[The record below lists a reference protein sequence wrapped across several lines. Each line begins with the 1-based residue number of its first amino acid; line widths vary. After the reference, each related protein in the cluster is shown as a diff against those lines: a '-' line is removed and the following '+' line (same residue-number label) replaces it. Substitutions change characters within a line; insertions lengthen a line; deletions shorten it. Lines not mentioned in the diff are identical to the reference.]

1 DVRALDAAEFIENRP
16 RAVAQPRSAL
26 PLLQRLP
33 EHIGEEAHQ
42 DVRLDPLG
50 LLMPDRPERELTLL
64 DAEGRFGLR
73 ELHVRPPPRLSV
85 PVGDIGAQHVTAL
98 AVPRP
103 LGPLGPG
110 RPLQAKP
117 GRPGWIIEELNRVT
131 ARGPRVALEHRPI
144 CRSSLPL
151 IGDNYFCRP
160 ARLVDVDHA
169 AVERSAGVVDA
180 LGESGQRRL
189 DPLREAFVH
198 RLFLLPPLDGAA
210 QYEGLAPSGP
220 AHRLTSTP

>member
-1 DVRALDAAEFIENRP
+1 DAADAERAVGILGQRQHDVRALDAAEFIENRP
-16 RAVAQPRSAL
+16 RAVAQPRLAL

-64 DAEGRFGLR
+64 DAEGGFGLR

-117 GRPGWIIEELNRVT
+117 GRPGWILDELNRVP
-131 ARGPRVALEHRPI
+131 ARGPRAARAQPPD
-144 CRSSLPL
+144 LPFEL
-151 IGDNYFCRP
+151 
-160 ARLVDVDHA
+160 A
-169 AVERSAGVVDA
+169 AVERSAGRRDA
-180 LGESGQRRL
+180 RGGRGR
-189 DPLREAFVH
+189 PRPA
-198 RLFLLPPLDGAA
+198 PPRAA
-210 QYEGLAPSGP
+210 
-220 AHRLTSTP
+220 